1 MSSIP
6 QLRAIYNEAD
16 EASTELEAFVG
27 ECERQLSENLR
38 SSTLPDPQLV
48 HAIAVAK
55 VRAVETSIALCF
67 KLKQEVGS
75 FALMAESGFKHM
87 DFLRRRRRHRH
98 ASARKHATNLAITG
112 KQSIPSISVRGHST
126 VATDASFRRAFL
138 GPRVSDSALPH
149 NTMTRRYHTNT
160 MTHH

>member
-75 FALMAESGFKHM
+75 FALMADSGFKHM
-87 DFLRRRRRHRH
+87 DFLQCCKFAE
-98 ASARKHATNLAITG
+98 ASKPTTLLTASRERSTPAVPCPRCSSRPAT
-112 KQSIPSISVRGHST
+112 
-126 VATDASFRRAFL
+126 FL
-138 GPRVSDSALPH
+138 
-149 NTMTRRYHTNT
+149 YFC
-160 MTHH
+160 